1 MIAHINDEVDPL
13 LSYLEKQ
20 KSEFIKDMR
29 KKGIS
34 NYKE

>member
-13 LSYLEKQ
+13 LSYLENQ
-20 KSEFIKDMR
+20 KREFIKDMR

>member
-13 LSYLEKQ
+13 LSYLKQ
-20 KSEFIKDMR
+20 KEREFIKDMR
-29 KKGIS
+29 QKGLS